1 MMITHGTKTEP
12 HADLI
17 EDFLPEK
24 TVEFQTIYPVA
35 VSERHGRARDLL
47 ALWFGANMTM
57 LTVTTGGVMRG
68 TFHLT
73 PLTAIMAAIVGNL
86 VGGLFM
92 ALHAAQGPHL
102 GIPQMVQ
109 SRAQFGM
116 LGAAPMTALIVIM
129 FLGFS
134 ASNLVLGAQGL
145 ATMDGHLGGTP
156 GMLAVAFL
164 SLVPAVLG
172 YRAIHGA
179 TRIVSLLCGAAV
191 LICLVVALWHVPRG
205 GAWWVSDGHDTVQ
218 GFLGAMSLAALWQI
232 AYAPYVSDYSRY
244 LPSSPAG
251 ERQAFHASYWGCV
264 LGSFVAMLVGVV
276 TGADVA
282 AVLGRELGWL
292 AAPVI
297 GVLSLGIIIANAMNL
312 YCGALSSITVFHTLA
327 PHRHF
332 GRGWRVAIS
341 VVLLLVATVLAVGM
355 AGQFDKAY
363 AGFLQLLMAIMVP
376 WSAINLVDYYVLRHG
391 NYDLPSFF
399 AADGGV
405 YGRFNMR
412 AILSYVFGLIV
423 QVPFLAN
430 ELYMGP
436 FAQAFGGADLS
447 WVFGL
452 ALTGLVYVVAMRG
465 TGRGK
470 TTD

>member
-1 MMITHGTKTEP
+1 MMITQGTKTEA
-12 HADLI
+12 HAELI

-73 PLTAIMAAIVGNL
+73 PLAAIMAAIVGNL
-86 VGGLFM
+86 IGGLFM

-156 GMLAVAFL
+156 GMLVVAFL

-179 TRIVSLLCGAAV
+179 TRIASLLCGAAV
-191 LICLVVALWHVPRG
+191 LTCLVVALWHVPRG
-205 GAWWVSDGHDTVQ
+205 TAWWVGDGHDTVP

-251 ERQAFHASYWGCV
+251 ERQAFHATYWGCV
-264 LGSFVAMLVGVV
+264 LGSFVAMLIGVV

-292 AAPVI
+292 AAPVL

-341 VVLLLVATVLAVGM
+341 VVLLCVATVLAVGM

-412 AILSYVFGLIV
+412 AMLSYIFGLIV

-452 ALTGLVYVVAMRG
+452 ALTGLVYVVAMRA

>member
-1 MMITHGTKTEP
+1 MTVQTGVSEHDP
-12 HADLI
+12 
-17 EDFLPEK
+17 DFLPDSA
-24 TVEFQTIYPVA
+24 VEFQTIYPVA
-35 VSERHGRARDLL
+35 ESERHGRARDLF

-68 TFHLT
+68 TFHLS
-73 PLTAIMAAIVGNL
+73 PLTALLAAVVGNL

-145 ATMDGHLGGTP
+145 ATMDSHVGGVP
-156 GMLAVAFL
+156 GMVVVALL

-172 YRAIHGA
+172 YRAIHVA
-179 TRIVSLLCGAAV
+179 TRFASLFCGSAV
-191 LICLVVALWHVPRG
+191 AICLVVTLRHVPLDAGWWLG
-205 GAWWVSDGHDTVQ
+205 GGHDTVP

-244 LPSSPAG
+244 LPSSRAG
-251 ERQAFHASYWGCV
+251 ERLAFHATYWGCA
-264 LGSFVAMLVGVV
+264 LGSFVAMLVGIV
-276 TGADVA
+276 TGANVT
-282 AVLGRELGWL
+282 AVLHNELGGF
-292 AAPVI
+292 AAPVLA
-297 GVLSLGIIIANAMNL
+297 VLALGIIIANAMNL
-312 YCGALSSITVFHTLA
+312 YCGALSSITVFQTVS
-327 PHRHF
+327 PRRHF
-332 GRGWRVAIS
+332 GPSWRIGLTVA
-341 VVLLLVATVLAVGM
+341 LLVVALLEAIAM
-355 AGQFDKAY
+355 AGRFDAAY
-363 AGFLQLLMAIMVP
+363 TGFLELLMAIMVP

-391 NYDLPSFF
+391 AYDLPSFF
-399 AADGGV
+399 ARDGGV

-412 AILSYVFGLIV
+412 ALLSYAFGLVAQI
-423 QVPFLAN
+423 PFLAN
-430 ELYMGP
+430 ELYEGP
-436 FAQAFGGADLS
+436 VARAFGGADLS

-452 ALTGLVYVVAMRG
+452 ALTALVYWLAMRRSN
-465 TGRGK
+465 TAI
-470 TTD
+470 

>member
-1 MMITHGTKTEP
+1 MMITQGTKTEA
-12 HADLI
+12 HAELI

-73 PLTAIMAAIVGNL
+73 PLAAIMAAIVGNL
-86 VGGLFM
+86 IGGLFM

-156 GMLAVAFL
+156 GMLVVAFL

-179 TRIVSLLCGAAV
+179 TRIASLLCGAAV
-191 LICLVVALWHVPRG
+191 LTCLVVALWHVPRG
-205 GAWWVSDGHDTVQ
+205 TAWWVGDGHDTVP

-244 LPSSPAG
+244 LPAARRGSGRRSMPPTGAACWGRSSP
-251 ERQAFHASYWGCV
+251 C
-264 LGSFVAMLVGVV
+264 
-276 TGADVA
+276 
-282 AVLGRELGWL
+282 
-292 AAPVI
+292 
-297 GVLSLGIIIANAMNL
+297 
-312 YCGALSSITVFHTLA
+312 
-327 PHRHF
+327 
-332 GRGWRVAIS
+332 
-341 VVLLLVATVLAVGM
+341 
-355 AGQFDKAY
+355 
-363 AGFLQLLMAIMVP
+363 
-376 WSAINLVDYYVLRHG
+376 
-391 NYDLPSFF
+391 
-399 AADGGV
+399 
-405 YGRFNMR
+405 
-412 AILSYVFGLIV
+412 
-423 QVPFLAN
+423 
-430 ELYMGP
+430 
-436 FAQAFGGADLS
+436 
-447 WVFGL
+447 
-452 ALTGLVYVVAMRG
+452 
-465 TGRGK
+465 
-470 TTD
+470 